1 MRRQPVKCAAAGLS
15 PALTA
20 CQIIHNVQQSLPS
33 CITKVMHNAY
43 AFAEGPTPYCP
54 FLTGTHKR
62 YVARRHSL
70 CSGFA
75 VLRKKCVFTSAP
87 QSSPHATGPPPGGVK
102 KLYVALVFEALFWAL
117 KKASKNYLTS
127 GQDGSW
133 GQLGRF

>member
-1 MRRQPVKCAAAGLS
+1 
-15 PALTA
+15 
-20 CQIIHNVQQSLPS
+20 
-33 CITKVMHNAY
+33 MHNAY

-62 YVARRHSL
+62 YVARTHSL

-75 VLRKKCVFTSAP
+75 VLRKKCVFTTAPEVSHSCRRSAP
-87 QSSPHATGPPPGGVK
+87 RGGVE
-102 KLYVALVFEALFWAL
+102 KLYVGLVFEALFWPL